1 MNAFIQIFTGFLFLL
16 FSQTNHAQT
25 PASNPTYPDTILVRG
40 DWYYPPYEFLN
51 DKGEP
56 DGFNVELFEAL
67 GRELGFNYS
76 LELGPWSQVREEL
89 AKGEIDAILGL
100 MVSPARAEQMDF
112 GIPHSVMIH
121 GIFTRKGDKVP
132 SLAELAGK
140 EIIVQKSDL
149 MHEFLLETGLTD
161 HVIAVSGQLEALT
174 LLNQGHYDAAIV
186 GSFQGS
192 RLIREHQLENIE
204 LQTSNI
210 EPRNYGMAVKKGDS
224 ELLALLNMGLYQ
236 LKASGEYDALY
247 AKWFAVYED
256 RAIWKRYRPLLFT
269 IFGFFIILAVFILLL
284 RIQVRKTT
292 RKLQES
298 ESRYRNVF
306 QNKHTVMLLVE
317 PDSGQIID
325 ANPAAEH
332 YYGWTQEELQNMS
345 VSEIN
350 ALSPEEVLAEME
362 KSKKQQN
369 RSFSFIHRLKNGQ
382 ARHVEVFSG
391 PVTFGERKL
400 LFSIVHDV
408 NDRKMAEAS
417 NRELEAFA
425 YSISHD
431 LRAPLRAM
439 DGFSRILLEDYADKL
454 DQEGKRV
461 CHVIME
467 NTRKMRQ
474 LINDLLTFSKLSRVQ
489 MQFGEVNMERMVYSV
504 YQELAGHKKQEQVV
518 FTVEQLPL
526 VQGDPAMLRQVWAN
540 LIDNALKFTAQT
552 TNPQIRIT
560 AKQENGR
567 LLFAVEDN
575 GAGFDQ
581 QYSDKLFKVFQRLHS
596 PKEFE
601 GSGVGLAIVKQVVER
616 HGGKVWAKGEPGKG
630 ARFCFS
636 LPGSLRKKV

>member
-1 MNAFIQIFTGFLFLL
+1 MNPFIRIFTGLLFLL
-16 FSQTNHAQT
+16 FIQTNHAQT
-25 PASNPTYPDTILVRG
+25 PASSPTSPDTIRVKG

-51 DKGEP
+51 NKGEP

-67 GRELGFNYS
+67 ARELGLNYT

-89 AKGEIDAILGL
+89 VKGEIDVILGL

-121 GIFTRKGDKVP
+121 GIFTRKGDRIL

-140 EIIVQKSDL
+140 EIIVQESDL

-174 LLNQGHYDAAIV
+174 MLNQGHYDAAIV

-236 LKASGEYDALY
+236 LKASGVYDALY
-247 AKWFAVYED
+247 TKWFSVYED
-256 RAIWKRYRPLLFT
+256 RAVWKRYRPLLLT
-269 IFGFFIILAVFILLL
+269 MLGFFIMLAVFILLL

-306 QNKHTVMLLVE
+306 QNKHTVMLLVDPE
-317 PDSGQIID
+317 SGQIID
-325 ANPAAEH
+325 ANPAAEQ
-332 YYGWTQEELQNMS
+332 YYGWSQEELRNMS

-350 ALSPEEVLAEME
+350 VLSPEEELAEME
-362 KSKKQQN
+362 KSKKLQN
-369 RSFSFIHRLKNGQ
+369 SSFSFIHRLKNGQ
-382 ARHVEVFSG
+382 TRHVEVFSG
-391 PVTFGERKL
+391 PVTFGERRL

-439 DGFSRILLEDYADKL
+439 DGFSRILLEDHADKL

-467 NTRKMRQ
+467 NTRKMSQ

-489 MQFGEVNMERMVYSV
+489 MQLGEVNMERMVYSV
-504 YQELAGHKKQEQVV
+504 YQELAGQEKQEQVE

-540 LIDNALKFTAQT
+540 LINNALKFTAQIAH
-552 TNPQIRIT
+552 PQIRIT
-560 AKQENGR
+560 AKQENR
-567 LLFAVEDN
+567 RFLFVVEDN
-575 GAGFDQ
+575 GAGFDP
-581 QYSDKLFKVFQRLHS
+581 QYSDKLFKVFHRLHS

-616 HGGKVWAKGEPGKG
+616 HGGRVWARGEPGKG
-630 ARFCFS
+630 ARFYFS
-636 LPGSLRKKV
+636 LPGPPGKMV